1 MVIMVTRKLVFDN
14 DDDGDEDE
22 MTVMATANDGEDGDR
37 DERHSYFLILY
48 SHKSWVIFIIHVL
61 SHIVFRF
68 QLEPNCQ

>member
-14 DDDGDEDE
+14 DDNGDEDE

-48 SHKSWVIFIIHVL
+48 SHKS
-61 SHIVFRF
+61 
-68 QLEPNCQ
+68 